1 MPAAPSPPRSHAHA
15 CGRIA
20 AHAARMM
27 RDRAGSW
34 PCLAGVLRHRDGQRK
49 ARRGSIFLAAY
60 LRVQRGA
67 CGCAGAQRCPAEHAA
82 CSCPARSLLWREIES
97 APNPLWSFGAGG
109 WFQLV
114 WGKEWYHRDVL
125 WPGDSAYVR
134 AMVSWRLDTMTT
146 EVGVPE
152 LIFVRTPGKLDS
164 AVLNEYASFAPE
176 GRARASFENSR
187 WY

>member
-1 MPAAPSPPRSHAHA
+1 MPHA
-15 CGRIA
+15 C
-20 AHAARMM
+20 
-27 RDRAGSW
+27 
-34 PCLAGVLRHRDGQRK
+34 CVTE
-49 ARRGSIFLAAY
+49 LAAGLALQGFY
-60 LRVQRGA
+60 VTVMDSAKPGADLSSSLHTYVYNAGHVAVQVRSAAQRSMPRARAPRGA
-67 CGCAGAQRCPAEHAA
+67 
-82 CSCPARSLLWREIES
+82 LLWREIES